1 MGKFWFRMV
10 GVGLR
15 LRPGLRAAAASA
27 GGWYG
32 VRWVIRRPLRPA
44 ICRLFWRGTD
54 PCRGQSL
61 LLWAADLVPDLRIC
75 EVLVLLERL
84 GLVGGGISW
93 ERERLLES
101 LEAYRRGLSDAPLLR
116 KWYGGGVEAALDG
129 GGLDGAGA
137 TAAADGVQQLSG
149 GPEGKAAADGV
160 SQGAGYAG
168 GKQAADRVQLGAEYT
183 GVSRV
188 ASGGVE
194 AEGAMTF
201 VVSSEEPDRQ
211 GDVVTAAGWELAAYR
226 RNPVL
231 LWAHDYT
238 RPVIGRAM
246 AVWAEPGLLLA
257 RMEFAPTDFA
267 REVAAL
273 YRSGYQQ
280 GVSVG
285 FKPLRYTERRQE
297 QTGVLLGIRFLEQEL
312 LEISAVPVPANRQ
325 ALRRA
330 MAAAPRVGDYLARA
344 AEFSAVG
351 DSGVSPGLAAAL
363 AQVRAGL

>member
-1 MGKFWFRMV
+1 MLEKRV
-10 GVGLR
+10 SGV
-15 LRPGLRAAAASA
+15 
-27 GGWYG
+27 
-32 VRWVIRRPLRPA
+32 
-44 ICRLFWRGTD
+44 
-54 PCRGQSL
+54 
-61 LLWAADLVPDLRIC
+61 
-75 EVLVLLERL
+75 
-84 GLVGGGISW
+84 GGISW

-116 KWYGGGVEAALDG
+116 KWYGGG
-129 GGLDGAGA
+129 LDGAGA
-137 TAAADGVQQLSG
+137 MAAVDGVRSGAGGAEGSRAAVGVQTGAGDLEGSRAVGGQQLDS
-149 GPEGKAAADGV
+149 
-160 SQGAGYAG
+160 YAG
-168 GKQAADRVQLGAEYT
+168 GKQAAAGD
-183 GVSRV
+183 
-188 ASGGVE
+188 VE
-194 AEGAMTF
+194 AEGAMVF
-201 VVSSEEPDRQ
+201 VVSSEEPDRH

-238 RPVIGRAM
+238 RPVIGRAR

-257 RMEFAPTDFA
+257 RMEFAPTEFA

-285 FKPLRYTERRQE
+285 FKPLRYTERRHS
-297 QTGVLLGIRFLEQEL
+297 QTGALLGICFLEQEL

-330 MAAAPRVGDYLARA
+330 MVEAPRVGDYLARA

-351 DSGVSPGLAAAL
+351 DSGVSPGLAEAL
-363 AQVRAGL
+363 AEARGGV